1 LDLGVSVFSAS
12 GLDVD
17 GAPAEVTA
25 TGVDCAE
32 DALTSIVD
40 SSGFVEEEEEASLV
54 GSMAVCGVGSGREVV
69 LECGET
75 GATED
80 ALVMDSF
87 TGCEGKVLDFGI
99 SAEAKADFSFD
110 LSNIPEPILG
120 RGN

>member
-17 GAPAEVTA
+17 DAPAEVTA

-40 SSGFVEEEEEASLV
+40 SSGFVEEEEVSLV
-54 GSMAVCGVGSGREVV
+54 GSMAICGVGSGCEAV

-87 TGCEGKVLDFGI
+87 KGCEGKVLDFGI